1 MISENKNAMMA
12 IPTIAML
19 LLTLMIIPQYIAPAF
34 AAKPQPQSFG
44 ITPVVEGESTIAA
57 TQPYVAAYHNVSPHF
72 AIKKAKVTCNF
83 AGTDRTKI
91 QPDNFLSCAASLQ
104 SPTTVSGL
112 DYGYQ
117 AYVTLRQ
124 TGSIIVGA
132 DVWRA
137 CETIPNACDP
147 DGSVSKV
154 SSKTVSISATPSDDV
169 TVFMEWNSAGT
180 SVTFYYQINSG
191 SKTSFHTFTKPSEE
205 HPNFNTGW
213 FTVVPGRT
221 ALYFQAGMGSAYNIG
236 QGGWFVWV
244 KNPAYSTTVGGSY
257 NTYYSPGVSVE
268 GDLSFWD
275 RDFKWGGAQYT
286 GVDADYAC
294 EGTTSAGR
302 AVFFYN
308 GLTLGTNVRLWGVC

>member
-1 MISENKNAMMA
+1 MSEKRNVIVS

-19 LLTLMIIPQYIAPAF
+19 LLTLVIIPLTIAPAL
-34 AAKPQPQSFG
+34 AAIPEPQSFG
-44 ITPVVEGESTIAA
+44 IAPAVEGEVGIAA
-57 TQPYVAAYHNVSPHF
+57 TTQPYVAAYHNVSPHF

-83 AGTDRTKI
+83 AGTDRTQI
-91 QPDNFLSCAASLQ
+91 QADNFLSCVASLQ
-104 SPTTVSGL
+104 SPTTVGGL

-117 AYVTLRQ
+117 AYVTLKQ
-124 TGSIIVGA
+124 TGSLIVGA
-132 DVWRA
+132 DVYRA
-137 CETIPNACDP
+137 CETIPNSCDP
-147 DGSVSKV
+147 DGTVSRV
-154 SSKTVSISATPSDDV
+154 STKTVSISATPSDDV

-180 SVTFYYQINSG
+180 VVNFYYQINAG
-191 SKTSFHTFTKPSEE
+191 TKTFYHSFTKPTEE

-213 FTVVPGRT
+213 HTVVPGRT

-236 QGGWFVWV
+236 HGGWNVWV
-244 KNPAYSTTVGGSY
+244 KNPAYSTTVDGSY
-257 NTYYSPGVSVE
+257 NTYYSPAVSV

-286 GVDADYAC
+286 GVDANYAC
-294 EGTTSAGR
+294 EGTTSPGR